1 MIEYPPKGEDM
12 AVLEAPPQASGS
24 PEPGGEGVGKVVGR
38 RCIALLA
45 AGTLLTFLAMGSL
58 WGWRTFAS
66 SQGFADVA
74 TDMLE
79 DAAVREV
86 VADKIVTVMERAGP
100 HGRVG
105 RVVSAGH
112 EAGGGLGGRHR
123 MPSGACST
131 PGCGSSTPRS
141 PGACSRP

>member
-1 MIEYPPKGEDM
+1 M

-86 VADKIVTVMERAGP
+86 VADQIVTVMERQDPTAEWP
-100 HGRVG
+100 CRID
-105 RVVSAGH
+105 
-112 EAGGGLGGRHR
+112 
-123 MPSGACST
+123 
-131 PGCGSSTPRS
+131 RS
-141 PGACSRP
+141 